1 MVLGF
6 MPLISQPDWSIMMMN
21 DAKIVYKNLDDLFK
35 RAQSFPINKKSKF
48 VIFSDLH
55 MGDGSSKDDFL
66 PNSDLFMKS
75 LKDYYIPKGFSMV
88 LNGDVEELQR
98 FSLKK
103 ITKKWAEVYAL
114 FDVFNKQKIL
124 IKTIGNHDLTLVA
137 EPEQPF
143 GYELY
148 EAVKLMYKDNPIFIF
163 HGHQASKK
171 YQKNNRLIGWT
182 LKYIANPLRIKNY
195 SVAHDSRKQYKIEKR
210 VYNYSTFNKI
220 VSVIGHT
227 HRPLFESLSKAERL
241 KHKIEQLCR
250 ELTGIKNIEDSVVL
264 KSIKAYKREL
274 KTIYRRKLPIL
285 EIGNLYHSIFHI
297 PCLFNSGTVI
307 GKRGITCLEIE
318 NGSISLI
325 HWFDQKTSV
334 KYLKQ
339 TGYNPERLGESDYYR
354 MVINREELDYVFTR
368 IKVLS

>member
-1 MVLGF
+1 
-6 MPLISQPDWSIMMMN
+6 MN
-21 DAKIVYKNLDDLFK
+21 EAKIVYRNLDELFA
-35 RAQSFPINKKSKF
+35 RAPSFPLHNSSKI

-66 PNSDLFMKS
+66 PNSALFIQS
-75 LKDYYIPKGFSMV
+75 LKDYYIPRGYSMI
-88 LNGDVEELQR
+88 LNGDIEELQR

-103 ITKKWAEVYAL
+103 ISKQWQEVYDL
-114 FDVFNKQKIL
+114 FGTINREHLL
-124 IKTIGNHDLTLVA
+124 IKTVGNHDLTLVN

-143 GYELY
+143 PHELY
-148 EAVKLMYKDNPIFIF
+148 EAVRLEYEGNSIFVF

-171 YQKNNRLIGWT
+171 YQKNNKLIGWT

-195 SVAHDSRKQYKIEKR
+195 SVAHDNRKQYKIERR
-210 VYNYSTFNKI
+210 VYNYSAFNKI

-241 KHKIEQLCR
+241 KYKIEQLCR
-250 ELTGIKNIEDSVVL
+250 ELTGMKEGEESVIL
-264 KSIKAYKREL
+264 KSIKAYKKEL
-274 KTIYRRKLPIL
+274 KSIYRKKLPIL

-325 HWFDQKTSV
+325 HWFDKKASE

-339 TGYNPERLGESDYYR
+339 TGYNPEQLGESDCYR
-354 MVINREELDYVFTR
+354 MVINKEALDYIFTR
-368 IKVLS
+368 VKVLS